1 MRLVLRILCGV
12 GRAISR
18 AGISIAI
25 AGVTLSIICATR
37 LEKK

>member
-1 MRLVLRILCGV
+1 MRLVLTVLHRV
-12 GRAISR
+12 GNIIAR
-18 AGISIAI
+18 AGISMAI